1 MRKGNNP
8 NRSAGA
14 DQFMPIVLTAV
25 THLPNLL
32 GYHAGR
38 MEVVQTCLNT
48 MRDNAGQETTI
59 IVWDNG
65 SSADLRDWLQFEYK
79 PDMLMLSDN
88 VGKTAA
94 RTSLIRMCPPGSI
107 IGYSDDD
114 IYFYPNWLAPQLE
127 LLKHFPNVAAVT
139 GYPVRT
145 AFRWGIDNT
154 LAWAR
159 KNGTLEQGE
168 FIPRQWEDDFC
179 VSIGRDPIWHME
191 NTTEDIDY
199 RVTYKG
205 KHAYCTAHHCQFIGY
220 QETLVK
226 VTHYDGKSM
235 GDEKVIDIALDKL
248 GLRLATI
255 NRLTR
260 HIGNVIGSENFT
272 ENAWRVNEDLT
283 EVMI

>member
-8 NRSAGA
+8 NRSSGA
-14 DQFMPIVLTAV
+14 AQYMPIILIVV
-25 THLPNLL
+25 THLPNQT

-79 PDMLMLSDN
+79 PDMLMLSEN
-88 VGKTAA
+88 IGKTAA

-114 IYFYPNWLAPQLE
+114 ILFSKDWLNPQLD
-127 LLKHFPNVAAVT
+127 LLRSFPNVAVVT

-145 AFRWGIDNT
+145 AFRWGVENT
-154 LAWAR
+154 LAWAC
-159 KNGTLEQGE
+159 KEGILEKGE
-168 FIPRQWEDDFC
+168 FLPRQWEDDFC
-179 VSIGRDPIWHME
+179 VSIGRDPIWHKE
-191 NTTEDIDY
+191 NTVDDINY

-205 KHAYCTAHHCQFIGY
+205 KHAYCTAHHCQFVGY

-226 VTHYDGKSM
+226 ATRYDGRSL
-235 GDEKVIDIALDKL
+235 GDEKPFDIALDKL

-255 NRLTR
+255 DKLTR
-260 HIGNVIGSENFT
+260 HIGNVLDSEIKQEAACYIT
-272 ENAWRVNEDLT
+272 SDQVS
-283 EVMI
+283 